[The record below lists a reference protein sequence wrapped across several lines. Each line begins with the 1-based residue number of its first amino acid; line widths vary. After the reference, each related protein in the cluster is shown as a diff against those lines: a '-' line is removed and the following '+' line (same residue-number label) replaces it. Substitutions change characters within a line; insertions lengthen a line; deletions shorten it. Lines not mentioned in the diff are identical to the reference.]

1 MIKGINVKRIFA
13 MLVLACVFIF
23 SACFGCA
30 EGGKEGTEISAPS
43 GGADNEET
51 VNPNPGGGTQSPAPD
66 EGEGSGGQEGQT
78 PPPETPAENAPKYEF
93 RADESGVWL
102 IKVIP
107 GGAKVI
113 EIPRLFEG
121 KTVIG
126 IGENAF
132 SGCTEVSEVII
143 PASVT
148 RIGAYAFGECGLV
161 SAVFE
166 EPKGWQA
173 GENISL
179 SDSLKDPSRAAVYL
193 KTTLRQ
199 YEWRRG

>member
-1 MIKGINVKRIFA
+1 MIKGINVKRIFAA

-23 SACFGCA
+23 SAGFGCA

-43 GGADNEET
+43 GG
-51 VNPNPGGGTQSPAPD
+51 
-66 EGEGSGGQEGQT
+66 QEGQT
-78 PPPETPAENAPKYEF
+78 PPPETPAENAPEYEF

-113 EIPRLFEG
+113 EIPSLFEG
-121 KTVIG
+121 KMVIG

-132 SGCTEVSEVII
+132 SGCTEVNEVII

-148 RIGAYAFGECGLV
+148 RIGAYAFGECYGLV

-179 SDSLKDPSRAAVYL
+179 SDSLEDPSRAAVYL